1 MNDFAGRVVLI
12 TGASSGTGRAA
23 ALLIGGRGAHV
34 IVAAR
39 RHTEGQDTVDRIVA
53 AGGSGE
59 YVAVDLTNAESIDT
73 LFASITSK
81 HGRLDG
87 AFNNAGVEVDA
98 APLPDMPV
106 TAFDQVFS
114 TNVRGTWLCLG
125 HEMRI
130 MQAQGH
136 GAIVNTSSVAGIVG
150 FANRSVY
157 TASKHAI
164 VGMTKSA
171 ALEVAHLGIRINCL
185 LPGGVQTDMS
195 TRWVSRVPGG
205 YDALAEGIPM
215 KRWGMP
221 EEIAEAAAWLLSDA
235 ASYMTG
241 ANLVVDGGLSV
252 P

>member
-1 MNDFAGRVVLI
+1 MRDFAGRIVLV
-12 TGASSGTGRAA
+12 TGASSGIGRAA
-23 ALLIGGRGAHV
+23 AVLLGGRGAHV

-39 RHTEGQDTVDRIVA
+39 RPEQGRETVTRLVEQ
-53 AGGSGE
+53 GGTGE
-59 YVAVDLTNAESIDT
+59 YVPVDLMDADSIDA
-73 LFASITSK
+73 LFTAIATN
-81 HGRLDG
+81 HGRLDA

-106 TAFDQVFS
+106 AAFDYIFD
-114 TNVRGTWLCLG
+114 TNVRGTWLCLR

-130 MQAQGH
+130 MRAQGH

-150 FANRSVY
+150 YANRSLY

-171 ALEVAHLGIRINCL
+171 ALELAHLGVRINCL

-195 TRWVSRVPGG
+195 TRWVSLVPGG

-221 EEIAEAAAWLLSDA
+221 GEMAEAAAWLLSDA
-235 ASYMTG
+235 ASYVTG

>member
-1 MNDFAGRVVLI
+1 MDDFAGRIVLV
-12 TGASSGTGRAA
+12 TGASSGIGRAA
-23 ALLIGGRGAHV
+23 ALQLGGRGAHV
-34 IVAAR
+34 VAAAR
-39 RHTEGQDTVDRIVA
+39 RRAEAQDTVDRIVA

-59 YVAVDLTNAESIDT
+59 YVALDLADAGSVEA
-73 LFASITSK
+73 LFSEIMSR

-98 APLPDMPV
+98 AALPDMPLA
-106 TAFDQVFS
+106 AFDEVFG

-130 MQAQGH
+130 MRAQGH
-136 GAIVNTSSVAGIVG
+136 GAIVSTASIAGIVG
-150 FANRSVY
+150 FANRSIY

-171 ALEVAHLGIRINCL
+171 ALELAHLGIRINCL
-185 LPGGVQTDMS
+185 LPGGVHTDMS

-221 EEIAEAAAWLLSDA
+221 EEMAEAAVWLLSDA
-235 ASYMTG
+235 ASYVTG

>member
-1 MNDFAGRVVLI
+1 MGDFDGRVVLV
-12 TGASSGTGRAA
+12 TGASSGIGRAA
-23 ALLIGGRGAHV
+23 AMLLGSRGAHV

-39 RHTEGQDTVDRIVA
+39 RQPEGQEAVDRIVT
-53 AGGSGE
+53 AGGTGE
-59 YVAVDLTNAESIDT
+59 YIAVDLVDAGSIDA
-73 LFASITSK
+73 LFASILSR

-98 APLPDMPV
+98 APLPDV
-106 TAFDQVFS
+106 AVAVFNQVFD

-130 MQAQGH
+130 MRAQGR
-136 GAIVNTSSVAGIVG
+136 GAIVNTASVAGIVG
-150 FANRSVY
+150 FANRALY

-171 ALEVAHLGIRINCL
+171 ALELAPQGIRINCL

-205 YDALAEGIPM
+205 YEALAEGIPM

-221 EEIAEAAAWLLSDA
+221 EEMAEAAVWLLSDA
-235 ASYMTG
+235 ASYVTG
-241 ANLVVDGGLSV
+241 ASLVVDGGLSV

>member
-1 MNDFAGRVVLI
+1 MGDFSGRVVLV
-12 TGASSGTGRAA
+12 TGASSGIGRAA
-23 ALLIGGRGAHV
+23 AILLGGRGAHV
-34 IVAAR
+34 VAAAR
-39 RHTEGQDTVDRIVA
+39 RREEGHDTVDRIVA

-59 YVAVDLTNAESIDT
+59 YVAVDLADAGSIDA
-73 LFASITSK
+73 LFASIASN

-87 AFNNAGVEVDA
+87 AFNNAGIEVDA
-98 APLPDMPV
+98 APLADTSV
-106 TAFDQVFS
+106 AAFDQVFG

-130 MQAQGH
+130 MRDQGR

-150 FANRSVY
+150 YANRSIY

-171 ALEVAHLGIRINCL
+171 ALELAHLGIRINCL
-185 LPGGVQTDMS
+185 LPGGVRTDMS

-205 YDALAEGIPM
+205 YDALAKDIPM
-215 KRWGMP
+215 KRWGAP
-221 EEIAEAAAWLLSDA
+221 EEMAEAAAWLLSDA

-241 ANLVVDGGLSV
+241 ASLVVDGGLSV